1 MIKRISL
8 LIVAALV
15 ATTMVVVAATPL
27 FALPQCPEGTTA
39 QKGPKGTF
47 TCVENEP
54 QKNTKKT
61 EQQTETFKGSP
72 NANKSQGEQETS
84 CTMQTGSGTKTKEG
98 PCPGGQEPA

>member
-1 MIKRISL
+1 VIKRISL
-8 LIVAALV
+8 LMVTALV
-15 ATTMVVVAATPL
+15 AAMMLVATAVPA
-27 FALPQCPEGTTA
+27 FAAPQCPGGTTA

-54 QKNTKKT
+54 QKNPKKT

-84 CTMQTGSGTKTKEG
+84 CTMQTGQGPKTKEG